1 MTKEI
6 YEYLQQYESLLYTS
20 SERNYVMFGSYEVKK
35 KMSEIYSE
43 VFNKKSNMLN
53 SCSTCA
59 LREMK
64 ALATEYYHMKKQV
77 EIFEKQELQ
86 TKDQKVVTVTE
97 TKTKNKRKKTE

>member
-6 YEYLQQYESLLYTS
+6 YEYLKQYESLLYTS

-35 KMSEIYSE
+35 KMSAIYEE
-43 VFNKKSNMLN
+43 VFGRKSNMLN

-64 ALATEYYHMKKQV
+64 ALATEYYNMKKQV
-77 EIFEKQELQ
+77 ELFEKQELEAKEQ
-86 TKDQKVVTVTE
+86 EVVTE
-97 TKTKNKRKKTE
+97 TKTKNKKKKSE